1 MPVDRNECK
10 QQGFAIIRDSA
21 VLPQSEQ
28 NEYYAR
34 APEFARLFCM
44 PLHSEKENKKFYC
57 T

>member
-28 NEYYAR
+28 NENYAR